1 VKRVERT
8 ETESGA
14 SRSTTY
20 AKRGEMTAS
29 EIATRLGP
37 KRDGVRIIV
46 LGVGADALE
55 LTVPYV
61 TLPTRRPAS
70 VPVTW
75 TCAPLQNRF
84 RSVPARA
91 AN

>member
-29 EIATRLGP
+29 EIATRLGDLANTP
-37 KRDGVRIIV
+37 PG
-46 LGVGADALE
+46 E
-55 LTVPYV
+55 
-61 TLPTRRPAS
+61 RPGDVDVCTIAK
-70 VPVTW
+70 
-75 TCAPLQNRF
+75 PL
-84 RSVPARA
+84 SISTSSCG
-91 AN
+91 